1 MGLIGDGVLC
11 ILQAVVFVYD
21 IVTFPLYTVVQRPW
35 VARGLQNK
43 ERAKV
48 ISQDDEQITIEP
60 ISKMCPDL
68 RQFIDAGVD
77 TMAKCF
83 QFAVGKH
90 SHKRCL
96 GTRKLLEEQD
106 EVQANGKLFKKWK
119 MGEYSWQS
127 YADIDSLS
135 SNLGKGL
142 RELGQLPQQNL
153 CIFADT
159 KADWMVAAQGCFKQS
174 FPVVTLY
181 TNLGDE
187 AIIHAINQT
196 EVEIVIT
203 NHELLPKFK
212 NILAK
217 TPKVAVL
224 IFMEDQLAETDREG
238 FKPGVKIVAFKEVL
252 QLGVGS
258 RAMGTPPKPSDPA
271 IIMYTSGSTG
281 VPKGVVLPHSA
292 LVSTVKAFHFVTD
305 PPTPEDIYLGYL
317 PLAHILELLA
327 ENTMMVQGVPIG
339 YSSPNTLTDNSTKIA
354 KGGTG
359 DTTILRPTL
368 MCAVPLVLDR
378 IFKGIQEKVN
388 KKGDFF
394 RALFDFSHKYKQSWV
409 RRGYNT
415 PILDFFVFRN
425 VQNLVGGKIRLML
438 SGGAP
443 LSQETHDYIRIA
455 FGVDLVQG
463 YGLTESC
470 ACASIMDR
478 GDLSTGSSGPPLQG
492 VQIKLINWEEGG
504 YRVTDKPAPRGEVI
518 LGGGNIATGYYK
530 MPEKTAEDFFT
541 DENGVRWFKTGDIG
555 RFEEDGKL
563 TIVDRKKDLVKLQL
577 GEYISLGKVEAQ
589 LKTCPIVD
597 NCCIYGDG
605 MQNYVVALVVANKD
619 RLEVMAEKLAISG
632 LSFEELCKNKDITGA
647 VLKDLQTHGKR
658 VGLQKFELPGAVTLV
673 EEQWLPESGLVTAA
687 FKLKRKPIQEH
698 YQKDLKRM
706 YGARCA

>member
-1 MGLIGDGVLC
+1 MGLLGDGVLA

-35 VARGLQNK
+35 VARSLHNK

-48 ISQDDEQITIEP
+48 ISHDDQQITIEP
-60 ISKMCPDL
+60 VAKMCPDL
-68 RQFIDAGVD
+68 QQFINAKVD

-83 QFAVGKH
+83 QFALEKH
-90 SHKRCL
+90 SHKKCL
-96 GTRKLLEEQD
+96 GTRKLLEEAD
-106 EVQANGKLFKKWK
+106 EVQPNGKLFKKWR

-127 YADIDSLS
+127 YVDIDTLS
-135 SNLGKGL
+135 TNLGKGL

-212 NILAK
+212 NILSK
-217 TPKVAVL
+217 TPKVAIVV
-224 IFMEDQLAETDREG
+224 FMEDQLATTATDG
-238 FKPGVKIVAFKEVL
+238 FKPGVNIIGFQEVL
-252 QLGVGS
+252 KLGQS
-258 RAMGTPPKPSDPA
+258 SHSLATAPKPGDPA

-281 VPKGVVLPHSA
+281 TPKGVVLPHSA
-292 LVSTVKAFHFVTD
+292 LISTVKAFHFVTD
-305 PPTPEDIYLGYL
+305 PPTAKDIYLGYL

-339 YSSPNTLTDNSTKIA
+339 YSSPNTLTDTSTKVV

-394 RALFDFSHKYKQSWV
+394 KALFDFSHKYKKSWV
-409 RRGYNT
+409 QRGYYT
-415 PILDFFVFRN
+415 PLLDFLVFRN
-425 VQNLVGGKIRLML
+425 VRNLVGGRIRLML

-470 ACASIMDR
+470 ACASIMDS

-492 VQIKLINWEEGG
+492 VQIRLVNWEEGG
-504 YRVTDKPAPRGEVI
+504 YRVTDQPRPRGEIV

-530 MPEKTAEDFFT
+530 MPEKTKEDFFT
-541 DENGVRWFKTGDIG
+541 DEAGIRWFKTGDIG

-577 GEYISLGKVEAQ
+577 GEYISLGKVEAEM
-589 LKTCPIVD
+589 KTSPIVD
-597 NCCIYGDG
+597 NCCIYGDA
-605 MQNYVVALVVANKD
+605 MQNYVVALLVPNTA
-619 RLEVMAEKLAISG
+619 RLEDMAEKLNITG
-632 LSFEELCKNKDITGA
+632 KSFEELCKNKDITGA
-647 VLKDLQTHGKR
+647 VLRELHTHGKR

-673 EEQWLPESGLVTAA
+673 EDLWTPESGLVTAA
-687 FKLKRKPIQEH
+687 FKLKRKPIADH